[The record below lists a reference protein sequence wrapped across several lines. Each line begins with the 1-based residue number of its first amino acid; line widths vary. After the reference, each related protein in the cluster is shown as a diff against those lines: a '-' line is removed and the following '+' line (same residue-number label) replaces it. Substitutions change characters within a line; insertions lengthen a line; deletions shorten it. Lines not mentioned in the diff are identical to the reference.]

1 MQTLLSIKIQ
11 DHVFIKKNDIYVTYL
26 KYLLLV
32 SQFHYYLT
40 QQVCTIF
47 ILAFIVIE
55 TQGYSFKTYLSETW
69 LQFFLLGAH
78 TCNQWRIFV
87 ILCV

>member
-55 TQGYSFKTYLSETW
+55 TW